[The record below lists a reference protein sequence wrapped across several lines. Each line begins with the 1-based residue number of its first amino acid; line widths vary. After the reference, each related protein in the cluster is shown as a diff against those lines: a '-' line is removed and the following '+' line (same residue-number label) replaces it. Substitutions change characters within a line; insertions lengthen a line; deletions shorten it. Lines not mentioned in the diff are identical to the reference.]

1 MCMSFGQL
9 GTSKA
14 EYEMNTHENTFDSK
28 PEIKPFTTKAPVHVV
43 EALDAVASHMN
54 MTRNALV
61 LKLINQYL
69 PDAFIS
75 YSVAY
80 NQAINNGFAD
90 DKDVISDMDLMIKNA
105 ELSAEAEK
113 YLQRS
118 IVDCLV
124 SNS

>member
-90 DKDVISDMDLMIKNA
+90 DKDVISDMESMIQKT
-105 ELSAEAEK
+105 ELSPEAQK
-113 YLQRS
+113 YLERAIIQT
-118 IVDCLV
+118 LV

>member
-14 EYEMNTHENTFDSK
+14 EYEMNANEHTSESK

-43 EALDAVASHMN
+43 EALDAIASHMN
-54 MTRNALV
+54 MNRNALV

-69 PDAFIS
+69 PEAFVS
-75 YSVAY
+75 YSIGY
-80 NQAINNGFAD
+80 NQAINNGFAE
-90 DKDVISDMDLMIKNA
+90 DKDVITDMDLMIKNA
-105 ELSAEAEK
+105 ELSPEAEK
-113 YLQRS
+113 FIQES
-118 IVDCLV
+118 IVQFLV

>member
-14 EYEMNTHENTFDSK
+14 EYEMNTHEDISASK

-43 EALDAVASHMN
+43 EALDAIATHMN
-54 MTRNALV
+54 MNRNALV

-69 PDAFIS
+69 PQAFIE
-75 YSVAY
+75 YSVSY

-90 DKDVISDMDLMIKNA
+90 DKDVITDMDLMIKNV
-105 ELSAEAEK
+105 ELSKEAEK
-113 YLQRS
+113 YLQDA
-118 IVDCLV
+118 IIQTLV

>member
-14 EYEMNTHENTFDSK
+14 EYEMNANEQTSDSK
-28 PEIKPFTTKAPVHVV
+28 PEIKPFTTKAPVHVI
-43 EALDAVASHMN
+43 EALDAIAHHMN
-54 MTRNALV
+54 MNRNALV

-69 PDAFIS
+69 PQAFIE

-80 NQAINNGFAD
+80 NQAITGGYAG
-90 DKDVISDMDLMIKNA
+90 DKDVISDMESMIQKT
-105 ELSAEAEK
+105 ELSPEAQK
-113 YLQRS
+113 YLEEAIIQT
-118 IVDCLV
+118 LV